1 MKIVDPL
8 IFKSKSELYENL
20 DAVLEKFKS
29 DAIVGI
35 RGLRLSESEQLQ
47 LVRDLGD
54 IIGWFPNN
62 SEKFNHKYIENH
74 SSNWLVPDS
83 TGDQVILG
91 WHLEHVDYDDY
102 IPIVAGVWNM
112 QNFKGSSDNGKT
124 YFMDARKVYEL
135 VTPEEDREFLKKSRA
150 MWNEEYEKDVYT
162 TCYVDAIQNHW
173 LSKEPQIR
181 LELTHIDEA
190 ELYEFDG
197 NTPTEEEKAK
207 FREVALKFNDQVYNN
222 EDLRIVHRW
231 EEGDI
236 LIPDL
241 FALAHAVTG
250 GFKSEEREFTG
261 FWCYSSSPTSAPEE
275 KVFPRWN

>member
-1 MKIVDPL
+1 MKLVDPL
-8 IFKSKSELYENL
+8 VFNSKSELYENL
-20 DAVLEKFKS
+20 NAVIAKFKS

-35 RGLRLSESEQLQ
+35 RGLRLSEAEQLQ

-54 IIGWFPNN
+54 IVGWFPNN
-62 SEKFNHKYIENH
+62 SEDFNHKYIENH
-74 SSNWLVPDS
+74 SSNRWVDGS
-83 TGDQVILG
+83 TGDQVILD

-135 VTPEEDREFLKKSRA
+135 ATSEEDKDFLKKTRA
-150 MWNEEYEKDVYT
+150 MWPEEYEKNVYT

-173 LSKEPQIR
+173 LSEEPQIR

-197 NTPTEEEKAK
+197 GIPTEEEKTK
-207 FREVALKFNDQVYNN
+207 FKEVALRFSDQVWNN

-261 FWCYSSSPTSAPEE
+261 FWCYSNSPKSAPKD

>member
-8 IFKSKSELYENL
+8 VFNSKSELYENL
-20 DAVLEKFKS
+20 DEVVDRFRS

-35 RGLRLSESEQLQ
+35 RGLRLSEEEQLQ

-54 IIGWFPNN
+54 VVGWFPKN
-62 SEKFNHKYIENH
+62 SENFNHKYIENH
-74 SSNWLVPDS
+74 SSNRWVEGS
-83 TGDQVILG
+83 TGDQVILD

-124 YFMDARKVYEL
+124 YFIDARKVYEL
-135 VTPEEDREFLKKSRA
+135 ATSEEDKEFLKKSRA
-150 MWNEEYEKDVYT
+150 TWPEEYEKDVYT
-162 TCYVDAIQNHW
+162 KCYVDAIQSHW
-173 LSKEPQIR
+173 LSEEPQIR

-190 ELYEFDG
+190 ELHEFNGD
-197 NTPTEEEKAK
+197 TPTEEEKARFK
-207 FREVALKFNDQVYNN
+207 EVALRFSDQIWNN
-222 EDLRIVHRW
+222 EELRIVHRW

-261 FWCYSSSPTSAPEE
+261 FWCYSSSPTSAPEG
-275 KVFPRWN
+275 KVFPGWN

>member
-1 MKIVDPL
+1 MEIVNPL
-8 IFKSKSELYENL
+8 IFNSKSELYENL
-20 DAVLEKFKS
+20 DAIIEKFKS
-29 DAIVGI
+29 DSIVGI
-35 RGLRLSESEQLQ
+35 RGLRLSTAEQLQ

-54 IIGWFPNN
+54 VVGWFPNN
-62 SEKFNHKYIENH
+62 SENFSHEYTENH
-74 SSNWLVPDS
+74 SSNRFVEDS
-83 TGDQVILG
+83 TGDQVILD

-135 VTPEEDREFLKKSRA
+135 ATSEEDREFLKKSRA
-150 MWNEEYEKDVYT
+150 MWHEEYEKDIKT
-162 TCYVDAIQNHW
+162 PCYVDAIQNHW
-173 LSKEPQIR
+173 LSGEPQIR
-181 LELTHIDEA
+181 LELTNLYRA
-190 ELYEFDG
+190 ELHEFNGG
-197 NTPTEEEKAK
+197 NPTEEEKAK
-207 FREVALKFNDQVYNN
+207 FKEVASRFTDQIWNN

-261 FWCYSSSPTSAPEE
+261 FWCYSNSPTSAPEG
-275 KVFPRWN
+275 KVFPGWN

>member
-8 IFKSKSELYENL
+8 VFNSKSELYENL
-20 DAVLEKFKS
+20 NAVIDKFKS

-35 RGLRLSESEQLQ
+35 RGLRLSTAEQLQ

-54 IIGWFPNN
+54 VVGWFPNN
-62 SEKFNHKYIENH
+62 SENFSHEYTENH
-74 SSNWLVPDS
+74 SSNRFVEDS
-83 TGDQVILG
+83 TGDQVILD

-135 VTPEEDREFLKKSRA
+135 ATSEEDREFLKRSRV
-150 MWNEEYEKDVYT
+150 MWHEEYEKDVKT
-162 TCYVDAIQNHW
+162 PCYVNAIQNHW

-181 LELTHIDEA
+181 LELTNLYRA
-190 ELYEFDG
+190 ELYEFNG
-197 NTPTEEEKAK
+197 VTPTEEEKARFK
-207 FREVALKFNDQVYNN
+207 EVASRFTDQIWNN

-250 GFKSEEREFTG
+250 GFRSEEREFTG
-261 FWCYSSSPTSAPEE
+261 FWCYSNSPTSAPEE
-275 KVFPRWN
+275 KVFPGWR

>member
-8 IFKSKSELYENL
+8 VFNSKSELYENL
-20 DAVLEKFKS
+20 NAVIDKFKS

-35 RGLRLSESEQLQ
+35 RGLKLSESEQLQ
-47 LVRDLGD
+47 LVKDLGD
-54 IIGWFPNN
+54 IIGWFPKN
-62 SEKFNHKYIENH
+62 SEDFSHKYIENH
-74 SSNWLVPDS
+74 SSNRWVEGS
-83 TGDQVILG
+83 TGDQVILD

-124 YFMDARKVYEL
+124 YFMDSRKIYEL
-135 VTPEEDREFLKKSRA
+135 ATSEEDIEFLKKSRA
-150 MWNEEYEKDVYT
+150 VWPEEYEKDIYT
-162 TCYVDAIQNHW
+162 DCYVDAIQKHW
-173 LSKEPQIR
+173 LSEEPQIR

-207 FREVALKFNDQVYNN
+207 FKEIALRFSNQVWNN

-261 FWCYSSSPTSAPEE
+261 FWCYSNSPESAPKE